1 LEYFRR
7 EVVEDRGGK
16 LHQRRSHKPQV
27 RAADALP
34 GKKIAKK
41 AAHQAS
47 AFASAEMGHDYN
59 GNEQR
64 KWAGDIGQVTLD
76 TAAAAGDG
84 MCRQMHFFFFW
95 MKLS

>member
-1 LEYFRR
+1 M
-7 EVVEDRGGK
+7 VEDRGGK

-64 KWAGDIGQVTLD
+64 KWAGDIGHRCSCGRWDVQ
-76 TAAAAGDG
+76 ANA
-84 MCRQMHFFFFW
+84 
-95 MKLS
+95 LS